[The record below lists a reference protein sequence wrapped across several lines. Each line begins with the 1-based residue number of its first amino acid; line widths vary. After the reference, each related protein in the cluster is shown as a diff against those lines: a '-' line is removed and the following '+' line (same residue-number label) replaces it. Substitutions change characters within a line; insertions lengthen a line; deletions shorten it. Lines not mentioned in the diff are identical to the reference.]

1 MLTELTVNNLALVEK
16 VSIRFGPGLNAIT
29 GETGAGKSVLMGALN
44 LILGARA
51 DRKALRTGEDKGS
64 VRGVFSLQHPDKIN
78 HILEEAGLEPCED
91 GLLIIFRELKAE
103 GNGRQTVNDA
113 AVTLALLKKLG
124 DELVDMHGPYDHQSL
139 LDPDTQRTFVDA
151 SGTTPAAHQAYAGAW
166 TALRETRR
174 RQQEL
179 QGDADALE
187 QQLDLLR
194 YRVQELEQAALE
206 PGEEET
212 LREEHTLIGNAQN
225 IIEGL
230 SGSLLALDE
239 TEGNAF
245 DALAAA
251 RRALET
257 LRDIHPDAAV
267 WLEEVEGMQTQLRE
281 LAASL
286 RLAGDR
292 IEADPGRLTWLDDRL
307 SVYSRMR
314 KKYGPTVEDA
324 LETLAESQQRLKD
337 LEDREGLLAEL
348 AAREAKQLQDL
359 QTAGKALRK
368 ERQAAAKDLEAKI
381 LNQLRDLGFPDARFE
396 IAVLDAEPAPSG
408 IDLIDYQF
416 APNPGEAIRSL
427 RDIASSGEISRVM
440 LAIKTLLA
448 DYDQIPVMVFD
459 EIDANVGGEM
469 GHAIG
474 RKMAEV
480 GDTRQVLSITHLP
493 QVAVH
498 GHQHLAVR
506 KEVVDGRT
514 FTRVTPLTGEDR
526 VDEIARMLGGKQ
538 HASLSADHA
547 RELLANAGKG

>member
-1 MLTELTVNNLALVEK
+1 MLTELSVHNLALVEK
-16 VSIRFGPGLNAIT
+16 ASIAFGPGLNVIT

-64 VRGVFSLQHPDKIN
+64 VRGVFQLAHPDKIN
-78 HILEEAGLEPCED
+78 SILENAGLEPCED

-103 GNGRQTVNDA
+103 STGRQTVNDA
-113 AVTLALLKKLG
+113 AVTLTLLKKIG

-139 LDPDTQRTFVDA
+139 LDPETQRAFVDA
-151 SGTTPAAHQAYAGAW
+151 SGTRPETHQAYADAW
-166 TALRETRR
+166 SALRDTRKRR
-174 RQQEL
+174 REL
-179 QGDADALE
+179 EGDADALE

-206 PGEEET
+206 PGEEDT

-225 IIEGL
+225 IVEGL
-230 SGSLLALDE
+230 SGALLALDE
-239 TEGNAF
+239 AEGNAF

-251 RRALET
+251 RRALDS
-257 LRDIHPDAAV
+257 LDDIHPDAPA
-267 WLEEVEGMQTQLRE
+267 WLEEVTALQTQLRE
-281 LAASL
+281 LAATL

-292 IEADPGRLTWLDDRL
+292 VEADPGRLTWLDDRL
-307 SVYSRMR
+307 AVYSRMR
-314 KKYGPTVEDA
+314 KKYGPSVEDA
-324 LETLAESQQRLKD
+324 LETLAESRQKLKD

-348 AAREAKQLQDL
+348 DAREAKQL
-359 QTAGKALRK
+359 KALETTGLALRT
-368 ERQAAAKDLEAKI
+368 ERQTAAKDLAARI
-381 LNQLRDLGFPDARFE
+381 LAQLKDLGFPEARFE
-396 IAVLDAEPAPSG
+396 IAILEAEPSPSG
-408 IDLIDYQF
+408 LDLIDYQF

-448 DYDQIPVMVFD
+448 AYDQIPVMVFD

-480 GDTRQVLSITHLP
+480 GGTRQVLSITHLP

-506 KEVVDGRT
+506 KEVTDGRT
-514 FTRVTPLTGEDR
+514 YTRVTPLEGENR

-538 HASLSADHA
+538 HATLSADHA
-547 RELLANAGKG
+547 RELLENAQKK